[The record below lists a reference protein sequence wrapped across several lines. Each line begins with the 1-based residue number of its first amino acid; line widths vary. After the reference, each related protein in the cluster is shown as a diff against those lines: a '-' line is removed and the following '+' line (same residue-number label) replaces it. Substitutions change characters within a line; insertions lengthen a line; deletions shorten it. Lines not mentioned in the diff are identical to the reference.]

1 MASRNIKDC
10 DVRLEIAWNKVLQTW
25 DHPAVPFLTC
35 THRTHAEQTE
45 LYSIGRTKPGKK
57 VTNAKAGQSKHNSL
71 PSLAFD
77 VAFKNP
83 GGSLNWDVKLFRIL
97 AEKLRQVEPAIIWG
111 GNFRTL
117 RDNPHYEIQ
126 PLTTL

>member
-10 DVRLEIAWNKVLQTW
+10 DVRLEEAWNKALELW

-35 THRTHAEQTE
+35 THRTNKEQEE

-57 VTNAKAGQSKHNSL
+57 VTNAKAGQSKHNL
-71 PSLAFD
+71 MPSMAFD

-83 GGSLNWDVKLFRIL
+83 GGSLNWDVKLFKMLADIL
-97 AEKLRQVEPAIIWG
+97 KQVEPAIVWG
-111 GNFRTL
+111 GGWSKF
-117 RDNPHYEIQ
+117 RDNPHYEI
-126 PLTTL
+126 